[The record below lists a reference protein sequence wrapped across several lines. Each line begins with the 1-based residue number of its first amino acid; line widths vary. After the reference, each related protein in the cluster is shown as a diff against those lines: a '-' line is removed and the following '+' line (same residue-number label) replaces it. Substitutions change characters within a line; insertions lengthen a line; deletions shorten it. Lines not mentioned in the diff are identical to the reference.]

1 MTTSQESSRKFSLEM
16 KSEVH
21 YKKAAKSYR
30 KSKQYMN
37 MINLYPTLQSTLIEC
52 KDENL
57 IEYGIYI
64 FSQNNQ
70 KKILVL
76 SCDIKV
82 FFRIKFI
89 DYFLTHFYI
98 IKCFRIPRFFLT

>member
-30 KSKQYMN
+30 KSKQYIN

-57 IEYGIYI
+57 IEWKFEII
-64 FSQNNQ
+64 FQINQ
-70 KKILVL
+70 KKI
-76 SCDIKV
+76 
-82 FFRIKFI
+82 
-89 DYFLTHFYI
+89 Y
-98 IKCFRIPRFFLT
+98 

>member
-30 KSKQYMN
+30 KSKQYIN
-37 MINLYPTLQSTLIEC
+37 MINLYPTLQNTLIEC

-57 IEYGIYI
+57 IEWIFYI
-64 FSQNNQ
+64 FSKID
-70 KKILVL
+70 KKN
-76 SCDIKV
+76 
-82 FFRIKFI
+82 
-89 DYFLTHFYI
+89 I
-98 IKCFRIPRFFLT
+98 IF

>member
-30 KSKQYMN
+30 KSLQYTK
-37 MINLYPTLQSTLIEC
+37 MINLYPILQDTIIDC

-57 IEYGIYI
+57 VE
-64 FSQNNQ
+64 
-70 KKILVL
+70 
-76 SCDIKV
+76 
-82 FFRIKFI
+82 
-89 DYFLTHFYI
+89 
-98 IKCFRIPRFFLT
+98 